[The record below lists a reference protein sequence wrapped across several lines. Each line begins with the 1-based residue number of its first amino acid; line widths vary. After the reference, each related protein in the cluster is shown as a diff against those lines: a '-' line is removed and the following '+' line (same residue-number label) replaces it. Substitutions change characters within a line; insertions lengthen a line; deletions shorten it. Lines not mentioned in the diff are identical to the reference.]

1 MKRQPHQADP
11 AEDER
16 LREIGALL
24 GMAYLRLLIQTQEA
38 ALNPHIRLDGV
49 AAVSP
54 SCAGV
59 KHHHQDEGAA

>member
-24 GMAYLRLLIQTQEA
+24 GMAHLRLLAGHREGA
-38 ALNPHIRLDGV
+38 PNPQNRLDGV
-49 AAVSP
+49 APVSP

-59 KHHHQDEGAA
+59 KHHLQDEGAT